1 MIDVR
6 IRRATVDD
14 AVAIAR
20 VRVESWRTTYRG
32 MIPQAYLD
40 AMTVEASATLWD
52 KSLSAGSE
60 RSQVFVAEDADGVL
74 GFSAGIVLPEP
85 KLGFDADL
93 AAVYLRPAYQRL
105 GLGSKLL
112 GVTAAALAAQKA
124 ASLIVWVIAPATGP
138 RATSTRQWVQNSLSN
153 SLFSGTAWISSRRST
168 DGATCLRWSP
178 VATPSPCTESS
189 SRREF
194 EREIECHRRTKHDD
208 QDRDQRLRPHRA
220 QRASRT
226 LRGRQ
231 EA

>member
-93 AAVYLRPAYQRL
+93 AAIYLRSAYQRL

-124 ASLIVWVIAPATGP
+124 ASMIVWVIAANQPARDFYSAMGAELVVERP
-138 RATSTRQWVQNSLSN
+138 FQW
-153 SLFSGTAWISSRRST
+153 
-168 DGATCLRWSP
+168 DGMDLVEAGYGWRDLP
-178 VATPSPCTESS
+178 ALVARCN
-189 SRREF
+189 
-194 EREIECHRRTKHDD
+194 
-208 QDRDQRLRPHRA
+208 A
-220 QRASRT
+220 VT
-226 LRGRQ
+226 LH
-231 EA
+231 